1 VCAGRVFALRE
12 LPAAGRGR
20 VRTPVTRKK
29 SLATTHLMV
38 YSPQT
43 ADSRCLSEEVKTVLR
58 LDQEELDELV
68 AWSNELIPAT
78 EVWPSPEDAGI
89 EVFFRR
95 IFGEEGDAARVR
107 RGLDGLRQARAAVD
121 GGDRVT
127 ALRAFEDEQPLV
139 FRALL
144 EFVYFGYYSRPR
156 VVAALNASL
165 GCDYVSPPQPS
176 GYQMDRD
183 GDPTPSPRGTY
194 TPTESVKPVDLDVLA
209 DHAPTTEVRAG
220 ANPRF
225 GNSAT
230 LFT

>member
-1 VCAGRVFALRE
+1 MFN
-12 LPAAGRGR
+12 
-20 VRTPVTRKK
+20 
-29 SLATTHLMV
+29 
-38 YSPQT
+38 Q
-43 ADSRCLSEEVKTVLR
+43 EEGQAVLR
-58 LDQEELDELV
+58 LEQHELDELV
-68 AWSNELIPAT
+68 AWSNVLIPA
-78 EVWPSPEDAGI
+78 EDLWPSPQDAGI
-89 EVFFRR
+89 DVFFGR
-95 IFGEEGDAARVR
+95 IFANADDAARVR
-107 RGLDGLRQARAAVD
+107 RGLEGLRETCD
-121 GGDRVT
+121 EIGYDDREA
-127 ALRAFEDEQPLV
+127 ALRAFEAAQPLV